1 VALRPTVAE
10 VDLTAIAANVREVQK
25 KVAPAQVM
33 AVVKADAY
41 GHGAVPVARVAL
53 QSGASRLAVALV
65 EEALELREAGIKA
78 PILVFGG
85 VFVED
90 AELFATHDLEAT
102 VYTKKALVALAEA
115 GTRIGKAVSVHVKVD
130 TGMGRVGVA
139 WQKAPEFVGEVLG
152 TKGVALTGL
161 YTHFATS
168 DEADKSYAHLQ
179 LRRFQKV
186 LERLGSGGVRV
197 PLVHA
202 ANSGAI
208 LDLPEATFDAV
219 RPGVM
224 LYGYYPSPETT
235 ESVPLKPAMTF
246 RTRVLYVKQVEPGT
260 SVSYG
265 RKYVAKRRTRIATLP
280 VGYADGYNRLLSNQG
295 EVLIRGRI
303 YPVVGRVCMDQ
314 ILVDL
319 GPDSPVEPGD
329 DVVLFG
335 RCGDREVSVYSI
347 CEKLHTI
354 PYEVT
359 CWVSKRV
366 PRVYVGDISQRVVDN
381 S

>member
-1 VALRPTVAE
+1 MRPTVAE
-10 VDLTAIAANVREVQK
+10 VDLAAIAANVQEVRK

-53 QSGASRLAVALV
+53 RSGASRLAVALV
-65 EEALELREAGIKA
+65 EEALELREAEIRT

-85 VFVED
+85 VFLDD
-90 AELFATHDLEAT
+90 ANLFAKYDLEAT
-102 VYTKKALVALAEA
+102 VYTEQALAALGQA
-115 GTRIGKAVSVHVKVD
+115 GRELGKPVSVHVKVD

-139 WQKAPEFVGEVLG
+139 WDEAPEFVEKVLK
-152 TKGVALTGL
+152 TEGVALTGL

-168 DEADKSYAHLQ
+168 DEADKRYAHLQ
-179 LRRFQKV
+179 LRRFQKI
-186 LERLGSGGVRV
+186 LERLESGGVRV

-224 LYGYYPSPETT
+224 LYGYYPSPETS

-246 RTRVLYVKQVEPGT
+246 RTQVLYVKRVEPGT

-265 RKYVAKRRTRIATLP
+265 RKYVAKRRTKIATLP

-319 GPDSPVEPGD
+319 GPDSPVQPGD
-329 DVVLFG
+329 EVVLFG
-335 RCGDREVSVYSI
+335 RRGDQEVSVYSI

-366 PRVYVGDISQRVVDN
+366 PRVYVGGDSQQVTDN

>member
-1 VALRPTVAE
+1 MALRPTVAE
-10 VDLTAIAANVREVQK
+10 VDLGAIAENVRQVQK

-41 GHGAVPVARVAL
+41 GHGAVPVARTAL
-53 QSGASRLAVALV
+53 KSGASRLAVALV
-65 EEALELREAGIKA
+65 EEALELREAGIRA

-85 VFVED
+85 VFPDD
-90 AELFATHDLEAT
+90 AEHYARHGLEAT
-102 VYTKKALVALAEA
+102 VYTDDALEALSQAGRKA
-115 GTRIGKAVSVHVKVD
+115 GRPISVHVKVD

-139 WQKAPEFVGEVLG
+139 WEKAPEFVEKVLG
-152 TKGVALTGL
+152 TEGVALGGL

-186 LERLGSGGVRV
+186 QERLRDKSVRV

-202 ANSGAI
+202 ANSGAV
-208 LDLPEATFDAV
+208 LDMPEAYFDAV

-224 LYGYYPSPETT
+224 LYGYYPSPETS
-235 ESVPLKPAMTF
+235 ESVPLRPAMTF
-246 RTRVLYVKQVEPGT
+246 LTQVLYVKEVEPGT

-265 RKYVAKRRTRIATLP
+265 RKYVAKRRTKIATLP

-319 GPDSPVEPGD
+319 GPDSPVQPGD
-329 DVVLFG
+329 EVVLFG
-335 RCGDREVSVYSI
+335 RRGDQEVSVYSI
-347 CEKLHTI
+347 CQKLHTI

-366 PRVYVGDISQRVVDN
+366 PRRYVGEPEQQHAADF
-381 S
+381 

>member
-1 VALRPTVAE
+1 MRPTVAE
-10 VDLTAIAANVREVQK
+10 VDLTAIAANVQEVRK

-53 QSGASRLAVALV
+53 RSGASRLAVALV
-65 EEALELREAGIKA
+65 EEALELREAGIRA

-85 VFVED
+85 VFLDD
-90 AELFATHDLEAT
+90 AKLFAKYDLEAT
-102 VYTKKALVALAEA
+102 VYTEQALAALGQA
-115 GTRIGKAVSVHVKVD
+115 GRELGKPVSVHVKVD

-139 WQKAPEFVGEVLG
+139 WDEAPEFVEKVLK
-152 TKGVALTGL
+152 TEGVALTGL

-168 DEADKSYAHLQ
+168 DEADKRYAHLQ

-186 LERLGSGGVRV
+186 LERLESGGVRV

-224 LYGYYPSPETT
+224 LYGYYPSPETS

-246 RTRVLYVKQVEPGT
+246 RTQVLYVKQVEPGT

-265 RKYVAKRRTRIATLP
+265 RKYVAKRRTKIATLP

-319 GPDSPVEPGD
+319 GPDSPVQPGD
-329 DVVLFG
+329 EVVLFG
-335 RCGDREVSVYSI
+335 RRGDQEVSVYSI

-366 PRVYVGDISQRVVDN
+366 PRVYVGGDSQQVTDN